1 MQARLIEPGAGAEH
15 IREIPLKEEEFLIG
29 RGTDC
34 DLRLPLS
41 DISRHHCLI
50 RIRGKEISVMDLGSA
65 NGTFVNGQRI
75 RGQTLLHSG
84 DQIRVGTVLF
94 VVDLG
99 DEIEAPWKGG
109 ADAGNTTIK
118 VKDMHLGDKP
128 PQGFDTP

>member
-1 MQARLIEPGAGAEH
+1 MARLLVIKGADEGKQFELNDSH
-15 IREIPLKEEEFLIG
+15 VGIG
-29 RGTDC
+29 RDAANII
-34 DLRLPLS
+34 RLH
-41 DISRHHCLI
+41 DTEVSRRHAECRKVDGGYSL
-50 RIRGKEISVMDLGSA
+50 VDVGSA
-65 NGTFVNGQRI
+65 NGTFVNNQRI
-75 RGQTLLHSG
+75 RGQSLLHSG

-128 PQGFDTP
+128 SQGFDTL

>member
-1 MQARLIEPGAGAEH
+1 MLARLIEPGEGAEQR
-15 IREIPLKEEEFLIG
+15 REIPLKEEEFLIG

-41 DISRHHCLI
+41 DVSRHHCLI
-50 RIRGKEISVMDLGSA
+50 RIRGKEIALMDLGSA

-75 RGQTLLHSG
+75 RSQTPLHSG

-99 DEIEAPWKGG
+99 DEPDAPWKGG
-109 ADAGNTTIK
+109 VDPSDTTIK
-118 VKDMHLGDKP
+118 MRDAHLGEKKSDQP
-128 PQGFDTP
+128 AGL